1 MYLTMMEPHT
11 YPLPDET
18 ISDDLNLHNFLA
30 EFDLEYDDALDPTS
44 NKVSSDER
52 DDLEEINEDE
62 INVEPTPVTYSKP
75 QAQHSPC
82 ARNSSLSLAS
92 CLGLKSTQSGFRNC
106 SIGTLLVSSLQITS
120 VTSIGSLATINP
132 TTSCDINE
140 SFHAPPSLNRQVTPP
155 PTIPAPKPFSHRR
168 VSSRTRKRKAK
179 DSDLFSE
186 KENISSISKISSCQV
201 RPPQSVVVTP
211 LQKEKKTSDVDVA
224 QPDDSKNKASKK
236 KSRSSKSKKSPKKKR
251 ARRTDPKIKEYVVKG
266 NLDVLL
272 GRGGCSNH
280 HPGNTAYRQ
289 HILSL
294 QKKYKALSRE
304 EKTAF
309 SKEVLRW
316 LHDHGGRF
324 LKRDE
329 RGGPWYIVTDG
340 TARQKVS
347 QALREDH
354 TPEGRAYKKA
364 RTNSSKKPETCA
376 GGGFM
381 TGCMYVL

>member
-11 YPLPDET
+11 YPLPNET

-44 NKVSSDER
+44 NKVFSDER
-52 DDLEEINEDE
+52 HDVEENEDE

-82 ARNSSLSLAS
+82 ARNSSVSLTS
-92 CLGLKSTQSGFRNC
+92 CLGFKSTQSGFRKC
-106 SIGTLLVSSLQITS
+106 SIGSLLGSSLQIES

-132 TTSCDINE
+132 TSSCDMNE

-179 DSDLFSE
+179 DSELFPE
-186 KENISSISKISSCQV
+186 TKENNSSISKINSCRV
-201 RPPQSVVVTP
+201 PPPRSVVLTP
-211 LQKEKKTSDVDVA
+211 PQKEKKTSDVDVEL
-224 QPDDSKNKASKK
+224 PDDSKNKAAKQIFSP
-236 KSRSSKSKKSPKKKR
+236 SKSKKSSKKKR
-251 ARRTDPKIKEYVVKG
+251 ARRTDPKIKEYVVKRD
-266 NLDVLL
+266 LDVLL

-354 TPEGRAYKKA
+354 TPEGGALKKA
-364 RTNSSKKPETCA
+364 RTNSSKKPEKCA
-376 GGGFM
+376 GGPFK
-381 TGCMYVL
+381 TRCIYVL